1 MRVYRFQL
9 EPTATYRQ
17 RSCLWFEGVASGD
30 GILTITVIYT
40 KAFRMEQDTYGV
52 EEVPGAQFGE
62 RRFQFIRVTEQRGES
77 PQEQPYVV
85 AIGGRFNACS
95 CDAGAKGFRR
105 SNCKHL
111 DSVLALLA
119 AGKLPARPLQGAF

>member
-1 MRVYRFQL
+1 MNVYRFQL

-17 RSCLWFEGVASGD
+17 RACLWFTNVASGD
-30 GILTITVIYT
+30 GVLTITVIYT

-52 EEVPGAQFGE
+52 EEIPGREFGE
-62 RRFQFIRVTEQRGES
+62 RRFQFVRVTEQRGES

-85 AIGGRFNACS
+85 AVGGRFSGCS
-95 CDAGAKGFRR
+95 CDAGMKAFRR
-105 SNCKHL
+105 ATCKHL

-119 AGKLPARPLQGAF
+119 AGKLPARPLQGAY